1 MILPNASN
9 TMSPCKD
16 CRIRAEGCH
25 AICMRYAAYREEL
38 EDKRQRRKQELMRVG
53 ITVPS
58 DKKRLY
64 KRAKDKIREREKGH
78 RQA

>member
-9 TMSPCKD
+9 TMSPCKG
-16 CRIRAEGCH
+16 CEIRAEGCH

-38 EDKRQRRKQELMRVG
+38 EDKRQHRKQELARVG

-64 KRAKDKIREREKGH
+64 KRAKDEIKRREKG
-78 RQA
+78 R